1 LTWTF
6 LPAFIGPMQDGRS
19 FAPLLVVVG
28 LAFLVPLMLS
38 RLKRLRL
45 PIVVGEIL
53 AGILVGRSGF
63 RLVEHED
70 PLLHLLAELGFVFL
84 MFLSGM
90 EVDFSTLWLSRR
102 KADPKS
108 SSHERWG
115 PLSLGALNFLGTV
128 VLSALAG
135 WGLWK
140 LELVHNAWMM
150 ALILSTTSLGVV
162 VPVLKEHG
170 LSSGRY
176 GQTLLIAALIA
187 DFVTMLLITVLVA
200 VLSGG
205 AAMRILLIG
214 VLFGAFFLLYRLGSF
229 LNRVTVVRRT
239 LEELSHATAQ
249 IKVRAAFALVLVFVA
264 LSEVIGA
271 EVILGAFIAGA
282 IIAMLRTER
291 DIGLLHQLEGIGF
304 GFFIP
309 VFFIMVGVN
318 FNLPSLLTS
327 EGALWL
333 LPLLLLAAVV
343 VKLVPAIVFRLAY
356 SWKES
361 LAAGVMLS
369 ARLSLIIAAAAI
381 GTRLEVISDSVN
393 AAIILVAIIT
403 VTTAPAI
410 FLRLVPGYHASK
422 HRPIVVIGAGEL
434 GLQVA
439 KQLKAHH
446 DEVVVVDADRERALR
461 AIQHEFPLVVATADE
476 PHPELDYVLRR
487 AETAVCTY
495 NDTELSYR
503 ICRFLRATYGIENI
517 VAHVAEPKELPRFQ
531 ELGVTTLNPAMDRAA
546 MLVLLA
552 RNPATFALLSRTD
565 DDKEVLEVVM
575 RNSAHVSHT
584 LRDLRL
590 PGDVLIVAMRREGEL
605 LVPHGNTRLEIGD
618 RLTLVGS
625 PDSIRTARG
634 MLL

>member
-1 LTWTF
+1 MHDSRT
-6 LPAFIGPMQDGRS
+6 

-28 LAFLVPLMLS
+28 LAFLVPLILS
-38 RLKRLRL
+38 RFKRLRL

-53 AGILVGRSGF
+53 AGIVVGRSGLN
-63 RLVEHED
+63 LVEHAD
-70 PLLHLLAELGFVFL
+70 PLLRLLAELGFVFL

-90 EVDFSTLWLSRR
+90 EVDFSALRLSRDE
-102 KADPKS
+102 KNAKIS
-108 SSHERWG
+108 SSERWG
-115 PLSLGALNFLGTV
+115 PLSLGALNFLGTIA
-128 VLSALAG
+128 LSALAG

-140 LELVHNAWMM
+140 LQLVRNPWMM

-170 LSSGRY
+170 LSNGRY

-187 DFVTMLLITVLVA
+187 DFITMLLITALVA
-200 VLSGG
+200 MVSGG

-229 LNRVTVVRRT
+229 LNRVKVVRRT

-282 IIAMLRTER
+282 IIALLRTDR
-291 DIGLLHQLEGIGF
+291 DVGLLHQLEGIGF

-309 VFFIMVGVN
+309 VFFIMVGVT

-343 VKLVPAIVFRLAY
+343 VKLAPALIFRLGY
-356 SWKES
+356 SWKET
-361 LAAGVMLS
+361 LGAGVMLS

-381 GTRLEVISDSVN
+381 GTRLGIISEPVN
-393 AAIILVAIIT
+393 AAIILVAVIT
-403 VTTAPAI
+403 VTVAPAV
-410 FLRLVPGYHASK
+410 FLRLVPGHHASR

-439 KQLKAHH
+439 EQLKAHH
-446 DEVVVVDADRERALR
+446 DDVVVVDADRDRALR
-461 AIQHEFPLVVATADE
+461 VIQHGFPLVVATADE

-487 AETAVCTY
+487 TETAVCTY

-503 ICRFLRATYGIENI
+503 ICRFLRTTYGIDNI
-517 VAHVAEPKELPRFQ
+517 VAQVAEPRELPRFH

-552 RNPATFALLSRTD
+552 RNPATYALLSRTD
-565 DDKEVLEVVM
+565 DDKEVYEVVL
-575 RNSAHVSHT
+575 RNDTHVGRG

-590 PGDVLIVAMRREGEL
+590 PGDVLIVAIRRDGEL
-605 LVPHGNTRLEIGD
+605 LVPHGNTRLEMGD

-625 PDSIRTARG
+625 PESVRTARG